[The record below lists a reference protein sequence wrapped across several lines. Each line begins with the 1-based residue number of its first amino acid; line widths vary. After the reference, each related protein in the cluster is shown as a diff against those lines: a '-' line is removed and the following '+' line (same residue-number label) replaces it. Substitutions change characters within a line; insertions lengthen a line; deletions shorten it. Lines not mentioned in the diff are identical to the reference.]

1 MDMFKKVFN
10 KKQGDFSI
18 QDYNIIYYALNG
30 VLFTIV
36 VNLYKPFASKF
47 IFRIGGTESHVALST
62 SLPGLIAVFVTI
74 PALIWMNNTSDKKKT
89 MVRFFLGSRLFI
101 LSFAFIPFLQS
112 SWQPMAFVILSSLM
126 NFPESVSSTAL
137 QSFSGDIFVEEMRPT
152 AISARNKFSTLA
164 QIISVLIVGRI
175 LKGFGDSENGIIMVY
190 QIFFVLAFIISIFEI
205 ITFNKIKETSCSPKL
220 NINLK
225 LAFLEIFSNK
235 KYIAFLICSLLFHFG
250 WQMGWPLF
258 TIYQIKYLGADEWW
272 LTILTVTSSLVM
284 LFSFGYWKKLIH
296 RRGNSFVM
304 STATL
309 GMAATPILFALSP
322 NLYIITITGLITGFF
337 TAGTITGLLTS
348 LLEVTP
354 ENNRILYI
362 GVHVTLT
369 NITLFLAPT
378 LGDFILSHNNI
389 YLALCASAFFRLIGS
404 ISFFISDK
412 KNTTKITLTQ

>member
-1 MDMFKKVFN
+1 MDILKRFFSKKR
-10 KKQGDFSI
+10 KFSV

-30 VLFTIV
+30 ILFTIV
-36 VNLYKPFASKF
+36 VNLYKPYATKF
-47 IFRIGGTESHVALST
+47 IFRLGGTESHVSLFT

-74 PALIWMNNTSDKKKT
+74 PGLLLMSNTSDKKKS

-101 LSFAFIPFLQS
+101 LSFAFIPFLPKS
-112 SWQPMAFVILSSLM
+112 MQPMAFVILSSLM

-137 QSFSGDIFVEEMRPT
+137 QSFSGDIFLEEIRPT
-152 AISARNKFSTLA
+152 AIAARNKFSTLA
-164 QIISVLIVGRI
+164 QIISVLIIGRI
-175 LKGFGDSENGIIMVY
+175 LKSFGNSEDGIIMVY
-190 QIFFVLAFIISIFEI
+190 QIFFALAFIISLFEI
-205 ITFNKIKETSCSPKL
+205 FTFKKIKETSCSPKL

-225 LAFLEIFSNK
+225 ETFSEIFANK
-235 KYIAFLICSLLFHFG
+235 QFNIFLVCSLLFHFG

-258 TIYQIKYLGADEWW
+258 SIYQIKYLGADEWW
-272 LTILTVTSSLVM
+272 LTILTITSSIIM
-284 LFSFGYWKKLIH
+284 FFSYGYWKKLIH
-296 RRGNSFVM
+296 KKGNSFVM

-337 TAGTITGLLTS
+337 TAGTITALLTS

-354 ENNRILYI
+354 MKNRILYI

-378 LGDFILSHNNI
+378 LGDFILNHTNI
-389 YLALCASAFFRLIGS
+389 YLALCASSFFRFIGS
-404 ISFFISDK
+404 MSFFVRNK
-412 KNTTKITLTQ
+412 KTLLD

>member
-1 MDMFKKVFN
+1 MVTIFKQFFN
-10 KKQGDFSI
+10 KNHTFSI
-18 QDYNIIYYALNG
+18 QDHNIIYYSLNG
-30 VLFTIV
+30 ILFTIV
-36 VNLYKPFASKF
+36 VNLYKPFANKF
-47 IFRIGGTESHVALST
+47 IFRLGGTESHVSLST

-74 PALIWMNNTSDKKKT
+74 PALILMNNTSDKKKS

-101 LSFAFIPFLQS
+101 LSFATIPFFPKPV
-112 SWQPMAFVILSSLM
+112 QPMAFVILSSLM

-137 QSFSGDIFVEEMRPT
+137 QSFSGDIFVEEIRPT

-164 QIISVLIVGRI
+164 QIISILIVGKI
-175 LKGFGDSENGIIMVY
+175 LKGFGDSGNEIIVVY
-190 QIFFVLAFIISIFEI
+190 QFFFVLAFIISLFEI
-205 ITFNKIKETSCSPKL
+205 FTFNKIKETSYSPKL
-220 NINLK
+220 NIDLK
-225 LAFLEIFSNK
+225 AVFSEIFSNK
-235 KYIAFLICSLLFHFG
+235 KYNTFLFCSLLFHFG

-258 TIYQIKYLGADEWW
+258 SIYQIKYLGADEWW
-272 LTILTVTSSLVM
+272 LTILTVTSSIIMFL
-284 LFSFGYWKKLIH
+284 SFGFWKKLIH
-296 RRGNSFVM
+296 KKGNSFVM

-309 GMAATPILFALSP
+309 GMAATPVLFALSP

-378 LGDFILSHNNI
+378 LGDLILSHTNI
-389 YLALCASAFFRLIGS
+389 YFALCASGFFRLIGS
-404 ISFFISDK
+404 ISFFIRNK
-412 KNTTKITLTQ
+412 KTRL